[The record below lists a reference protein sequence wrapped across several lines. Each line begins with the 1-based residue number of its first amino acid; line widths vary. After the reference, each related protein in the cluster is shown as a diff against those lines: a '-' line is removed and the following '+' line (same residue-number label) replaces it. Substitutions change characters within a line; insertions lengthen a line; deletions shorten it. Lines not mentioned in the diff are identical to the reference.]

1 MIFGVGTTLVNIVSF
16 WIFTRLIVLV
26 SNPELNII
34 IANTI
39 AWILSV
45 LFAYITNKIWVFNSY
60 VKGYAMIKE
69 AFAFFACRFA
79 SLIMDNAIMHLGIS
93 VLGYPDIPVKLVSNI
108 FVIIFNYV
116 FSKFFIFNS
125 KKEKING

>member
-1 MIFGVGTTLVNIVSF
+1 MVFGVGTTLVNIISF
-16 WIFTRLIVLV
+16 WIFTRFIIL
-26 SNPELNII
+26 SQNQDFNII

-79 SLIMDNAIMHLGIS
+79 SLIMDNAIMHFGIS
-93 VLGYPDIPVKLVSNI
+93 VLGYPDIPVKIVSNV

-125 KKEKING
+125 KEDKIND